1 MNPNTITVRRAR
13 PNDLDAI
20 NLVEA
25 GATPGLRYV
34 ARVFDDFVSD
44 EAGEFSVAEI
54 DGQVVAC
61 GKFSLMPDHSAWLET
76 LRVLPARQG
85 LGVGKR
91 LYERFFEVARRQ
103 GVTTLRMYT
112 GVTNLVSKGLA
123 ERFGFRLAGTFR
135 GAWLPLDAAAGPAP
149 DFTPVADP
157 ERAADLLM
165 PHRARWTGFVVMNR
179 TFFALTP
186 ILCADF
192 ARAGRVFEERA
203 SGSVV
208 VLGAR
213 FTPEQALHIGMYAGD
228 TRACL
233 DFAAHLGAARG
244 AGRLSCLFPP
254 AAADVQAALTDRGF
268 RLESADF
275 IVMETGGGWS
285 PPAAI
290 STVL

>member
-1 MNPNTITVRRAR
+1 MTPNTITVRRAR
-13 PNDLDAI
+13 RDDLDAI
-20 NLVEA
+20 IAVEA
-25 GATPGLRYV
+25 GSTPGLRYV

-44 EAGEFSVAEI
+44 EIGEFSVAEI

-61 GKFSLMPDHSAWLET
+61 GKFTLLPDHSAWLET
-76 LRVLPARQG
+76 LRVLPAYQG
-85 LGVGKR
+85 RGAGKR
-91 LYERFFEVARRQ
+91 LYERFFEVARRA

-135 GAWLPLDAAAGPAP
+135 GAWLPLEAAAAGPAP
-149 DFTPVADP
+149 AFMPVSDP
-157 ERAADLLM
+157 ERAAALLM
-165 PHRARWTGFVVMNR
+165 PHAPRWTGFVVMNR
-179 TFFALTP
+179 TFYALSP

-213 FTPEQALHIGMYAGD
+213 FMPEQALHIGLYAGD

-233 DFAAHLGAARG
+233 DFAAHLGVARG

-254 AAADVQAALTDRGF
+254 AAADIQAELTERGY
-268 RLESADF
+268 RLESSDF
-275 IVMETGGGWS
+275 IVMECGGAS
-285 PPAAI
+285 
-290 STVL
+290 SER

>member
-1 MNPNTITVRRAR
+1 MTPNAITVRRAR
-13 PNDLDAI
+13 RDDLAAI
-20 NLVEA
+20 NIVEA
-25 GATPGLRYV
+25 GSTPGLRYV

-44 EAGEFSVAEI
+44 EVGEFSVAEI

-61 GKFSLMPDHSAWLET
+61 GKFTVMPDHSAWLET
-76 LRVLPARQG
+76 LRVLPAYQG
-85 LGVGKR
+85 RGAGKR
-91 LYERFFEVARRQ
+91 LYERFFEVARRE
-103 GVTTLRMYT
+103 GVTTMRMYT

-135 GAWLPLDAAAGPAP
+135 GAWLPLEAAVGPALA
-149 DFTPVADP
+149 FVPVTDP
-157 ERAADLLM
+157 ARATALLM
-165 PHRARWTGFVVMNR
+165 PHAPRWTGFVVMNR
-179 TFFALTP
+179 TFYALTP

-213 FTPEQALHIGMYAGD
+213 FMPEQALHIGMYAGD

-233 DFAAHLGAARG
+233 DFAAHLGVTRG
-244 AGRLSCLFPP
+244 ASRVSCLFPP
-254 AAADVQAALTDRGF
+254 AAADIQAELTERGY

-275 IVMETGGGWS
+275 IVMENGS
-285 PPAAI
+285 AQHA
-290 STVL
+290 

>member
-1 MNPNTITVRRAR
+1 MTPNTITVRRAR
-13 PNDLDAI
+13 RDDLDAI
-20 NLVEA
+20 IAVEA
-25 GATPGLRYV
+25 GSTPGLRYV

-44 EAGEFSVAEI
+44 EIGEFSVAEI
-54 DGQVVAC
+54 DDQVVAC
-61 GKFSLMPDHSAWLET
+61 GKFTLLPDHSAWLET
-76 LRVLPARQG
+76 LRVQPAYQG
-85 LGVGKR
+85 KGAGKR
-91 LYERFFEVARRQ
+91 LYERFFEVARRA

-135 GAWLPLDAAAGPAP
+135 GAWLPLEAAAAGPAP
-149 DFTPVADP
+149 AFMPVSDP
-157 ERAADLLM
+157 ERAAALLM
-165 PHRARWTGFVVMNR
+165 PHAPRWTGFVVMNR
-179 TFFALTP
+179 TFYALSP

-213 FTPEQALHIGMYAGD
+213 FMPEQALHIGLYAGD

-233 DFAAHLGAARG
+233 DFAAHLGVERG

-254 AAADVQAALTDRGF
+254 AAADIQSALTERGY
-268 RLESADF
+268 RLESSDF
-275 IVMETGGGWS
+275 IVMESGG
-285 PPAAI
+285 A
-290 STVL
+290 V

>member
-1 MNPNTITVRRAR
+1 MTPNAITVRQAR
-13 PNDLDAI
+13 RDDLDAI
-20 NLVEA
+20 NIVEA
-25 GATPGLRYV
+25 GSTPGLRYV

-44 EAGEFSVAEI
+44 EVGEFSVAEI

-61 GKFSLMPDHSAWLET
+61 GKFTVMPDHSAWLET
-76 LRVLPARQG
+76 LRVLPAYQG
-85 LGVGKR
+85 RGAGKR
-91 LYERFFEVARRQ
+91 LYERFFEVARRE
-103 GVTTLRMYT
+103 GVTTMRMYT

-135 GAWLPLDAAAGPAP
+135 GAWLPLEAAVGPALA
-149 DFTPVADP
+149 FVPVTDP
-157 ERAADLLM
+157 ARATALLM
-165 PHRARWTGFVVMNR
+165 PHAPRWTGFVVMNR
-179 TFFALTP
+179 TFYALTP

-213 FTPEQALHIGMYAGD
+213 FMPEQALHIGMYAGD

-233 DFAAHLGAARG
+233 DFAAHLGVTRG
-244 AGRLSCLFPP
+244 ASRVSCLFPP
-254 AAADVQAALTDRGF
+254 AAADIQAELTERGY

-275 IVMETGGGWS
+275 IVMENGS
-285 PPAAI
+285 AQHA
-290 STVL
+290 